1 MIFAAATRLPSAF
14 AHVVY
19 SVFPSLTDDEWM
31 AWARRA
37 FREKAGGGL
46 ERTYD
51 LKISHTLDGL
61 DPSNP
66 LQIGRAHV

>member
-1 MIFAAATRLPSAF
+1 VDSVGPPGLPG
-14 AHVVY
+14 
-19 SVFPSLTDDEWM
+19 
-31 AWARRA
+31 
-37 FREKAGGGL
+37 KAGGGL

-66 LQIGRAHV
+66 LPQVWELLMQWPEFR